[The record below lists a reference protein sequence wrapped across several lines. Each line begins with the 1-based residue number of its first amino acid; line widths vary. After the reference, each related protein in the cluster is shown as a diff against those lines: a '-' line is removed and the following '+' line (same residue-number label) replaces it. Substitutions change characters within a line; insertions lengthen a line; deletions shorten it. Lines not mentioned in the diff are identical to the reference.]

1 MLRKQRTI
9 YINDFVVSC
18 PTNLCTDHWL
28 FVMSIS
34 YISTTREQRNIVQ
47 ICAINFATIFGDF
60 FTYAESICAK
70 GTMVVVINSD
80 LTKVLLKKLYIK
92 DSAIENCERES

>member
-1 MLRKQRTI
+1 MAIRAPDRAYNQRTEK
-9 YINDFVVSC
+9 Y
-18 PTNLCTDHWL
+18 
-28 FVMSIS
+28 SIDMC
-34 YISTTREQRNIVQ
+34 YQF
-47 ICAINFATIFGDF
+47 CHHFGDF